1 MAEGRRQLEL
11 DLPGPGEEDGARR
24 RVEELRRIIEHHN
37 YRYYVLDDPE
47 ISDAEF
53 DALMRELAALEAQ
66 HPELV
71 TPDSPTQRV
80 GGKAVEG
87 FAPVVHRVPML
98 SLANA
103 YSFEELRAF
112 DARVRRFLGA
122 AAHGLEYVT
131 ELKIDG
137 LAVSLLY
144 EDGRFI
150 QGATRGDGEVGEDV
164 THNLRTI
171 RSIPMRLRGGEGL
184 TLDVRG
190 EVYMVKREFEKLNEE
205 RRRAGEPLFAN
216 PRNAAAGSLRQLDP
230 GVTASRPLDIF
241 LYAVGHSP
249 DRRFATHM
257 EVLEALKRLGFRV
270 NSNIE
275 LCRDINEVI
284 EYCER
289 WGERR
294 GELDYEID
302 GIVVK
307 VNSLELQEMLGA
319 TAKSPRWA
327 IAYKF
332 PARQG
337 TTVIKDIRV
346 QVGRTGALT
355 PLAILEPIE
364 LAGSVVSRA
373 TLHNEDMIRSKDIR
387 IGDTVIV
394 QKAGDVIPEV
404 VRVVKEGRTGNER
417 EFIMPSRCPECGS
430 DVVRLEGEA
439 VARCVGVKCPAQ
451 LREGILHFASRD
463 AMDIEGMGP
472 AIVTQLLDR
481 GLVRDFAD
489 IYYLEFD
496 DLAGLERMGKKSAQ
510 NLLDAIEAS
519 KDRGLARVVY
529 ALGIRHVGENVA
541 RMLAERFGDMESLM
555 KAGIEEL
562 TAVPEIGP
570 RIAESVVAFMSE
582 EGNRDVIRRLQE
594 AGVRMTEDRA
604 GMGGAGEPGAGGPG
618 RGTVDFPL
626 SGKTFVLTG
635 GLERFTRDEAEE
647 MIRRLGGRTS
657 GSVSRKTDY
666 VVVGKDPGSK
676 YDRARELGVAIL
688 DEEGFMKLIGGK

>member
-1 MAEGRRQLEL
+1 MAGGERQFKRQLEL
-11 DLPGPGEEDGARR
+11 NLSDESSDVRK
-24 RVEELRRIIEHHN
+24 RVEELRELIEHHN

-80 GGKAVEG
+80 GGRPVEG
-87 FAPVVHRVPML
+87 FAPVAHRVPML

-122 AAHGLEYVT
+122 AAHNLEYVT

-137 LAVSLLY
+137 LAVSLIY
-144 EDGRFI
+144 EKGRFV

-171 RSIPMRLRGGEGL
+171 RSIPMKLRGGKEL

-190 EVYMVKREFEKLNEE
+190 EVYMIKREFEKLNEE

-230 GVTASRPLDIF
+230 GITASRPLDIF
-241 LYAVGHSP
+241 LYAIGYSP
-249 DRRFATHM
+249 DREFHTHM
-257 EVLEALKRLGFRV
+257 EVLETLKSLGFRV
-270 NSNIE
+270 NPHIR
-275 LCRDINEVI
+275 LCRDIDEVI

-294 GELDYEID
+294 EELDYEID

-307 VNSLELQEMLGA
+307 VNSLSLQEALGA

-332 PARQG
+332 PAKQG
-337 TTVIKDIRV
+337 TTVVKDIKV

-404 VRVVKEGRTGNER
+404 VKVVKERRTGNER
-417 EFIMPSRCPECGS
+417 EFVMPSKCPECGS

-439 VARCVGVKCPAQ
+439 VARCVGVRCPAQ
-451 LREGILHFASRD
+451 LREGVLHFASRD

-472 AIVTQLLDR
+472 AVVTQLLDR

-489 IYYLEFD
+489 IYYLRFD
-496 DLAGLERMGKKSAQ
+496 DIVGLERMGKKSAQ
-510 NLLDAIEAS
+510 NLLNAIEAS

-529 ALGIRHVGENVA
+529 ALGIRHVGENIA
-541 RMLAERFGDMESLM
+541 RVLAEKFGDMENIMRAS
-555 KAGIEEL
+555 KEEL
-562 TAVPEIGP
+562 TAIPEIGP
-570 RIAESVVAFMSE
+570 RIAESVVAFMSQE
-582 EGNRDVIRRLQE
+582 ANRGVIRRLRE
-594 AGVRMTEDRA
+594 AGVRMAEDRA
-604 GMGGAGEPGAGGPG
+604 GAG
-618 RGTVDFPL
+618 DLPL

-635 GLERFTRDEAEE
+635 ALEHFTRGEAEE

-666 VVVGKDPGSK
+666 VVVGRDPGSK
-676 YDRARELGVAIL
+676 YDRARELGVTIL
-688 DEEGFMKLIGGK
+688 DEDGFMKLIGRDKGLDRG